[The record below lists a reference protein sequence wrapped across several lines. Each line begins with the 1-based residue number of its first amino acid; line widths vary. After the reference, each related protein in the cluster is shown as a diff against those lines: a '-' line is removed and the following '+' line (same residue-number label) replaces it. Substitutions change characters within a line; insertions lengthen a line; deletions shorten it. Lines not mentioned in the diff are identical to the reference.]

1 MEHGP
6 LVKVTSP
13 SFARDPVLR
22 EEIIARFPRAAFN
35 PTGLPLAGGALAE
48 FLADADAAVIGVER
62 VDEALLAHTPA
73 LRLVAK
79 YGDGLDNIDAPACE
93 RRGVA
98 VGWTPGVNAT
108 ATAELTLG
116 LMLALSSQAYRHALE
131 LRGGAW
137 SRHGGTLLS
146 GKTVGVVG
154 CGHVGRE
161 VVRLLSPFGCRLLGN
176 DVADLS
182 AWAPIAGVRPTS
194 KEEIFR
200 TADVVTLHVPLTVA
214 TRRLV
219 DARALATF
227 RPTAVLVN
235 TSHGQVVDH
244 AALEEAL
251 RDGRLGGAALDVHE
265 EEPLGGADLLALPNV
280 IGTPHIGDGAREAV
294 LAMGRAAIGHL
305 EQFFGSPRA
314 SDADEWR
321 CSLLHQP
328 VDVAKCVERE
338 GGGSVRGRGAA
349 VAAQGPRSK
358 RAPVG

>member
-1 MEHGP
+1 MTKLGP

-13 SFARDPVLR
+13 SFSRDPVLR
-22 EEIIARFPRAAFN
+22 EELQARFQRVAFN
-35 PTGLPLAGGALAE
+35 PTGMPLAGGALAE
-48 FLADADAAVIGVER
+48 FLADADAAVIGIET
-62 VDEALLAHTPA
+62 VDEALLAHTPT

-108 ATAELTLG
+108 AVAELTLG
-116 LMLALSSQAYRHALE
+116 LMLALSSQSYRHAIE
-131 LRGGAW
+131 LREGEW
-137 SRHGGTLLS
+137 TRHGGALLS
-146 GKTVGVVG
+146 GKTVGVIG

-182 AWAPIAGVRPTS
+182 AWAPVAGVRPTS

-214 TRRLV
+214 TRGLV

-235 TSHGQVVDH
+235 TSRGEVVDQ
-244 AALEEAL
+244 AALEAALTEA
-251 RDGRLGGAALDVHE
+251 RLAGAALDVHE
-265 EEPLGGADLLALPNV
+265 NEAGQGASLLGLPNV
-280 IGTPHIGDGAREAV
+280 IGTPHLGDGAREAV

-305 EQFFGSPRA
+305 EQFF
-314 SDADEWR
+314 SDPAPKATDEWL
-321 CSLLHQP
+321 S
-328 VDVAKCVERE
+328 A
-338 GGGSVRGRGAA
+338 
-349 VAAQGPRSK
+349 
-358 RAPVG
+358 

>member
-1 MEHGP
+1 MTAPTKPGP

-13 SFARDPVLR
+13 SFSRDPVLR
-22 EEIIARFPRAAFN
+22 EELLARFTRVTFN

-48 FLADADAAVIGVER
+48 FLADADAAVIGIER

-108 ATAELTLG
+108 AVAELTLG
-116 LMLALSSQAYRHALE
+116 LMLALSSQAYRHAFD
-131 LRGGAW
+131 LREGEW
-137 SRHGGTLLS
+137 TRHGGVLLS
-146 GKTVGVVG
+146 GKTIGVIG

-161 VVRLLSPFGCRLLGN
+161 VVRLLQPFGCRLLGN

-182 AWAPIAGVRPTS
+182 AWAPVAGVRPAS

-200 TADVVTLHVPLTVA
+200 TADVVTLHVPLTAA
-214 TRRLV
+214 THRLV

-235 TSHGQVVDH
+235 TSRGELVDQT
-244 AALEEAL
+244 ALEEAL
-251 RDGRLGGAALDVHE
+251 GDGRLAGAALDVHDE
-265 EEPLGGADLLALPNV
+265 GAPGTSLLKLPNV

-305 EQFFGSPRA
+305 EQFFGGPTV
-314 SDADEWR
+314 DHADEWL
-321 CSLLHQP
+321 S
-328 VDVAKCVERE
+328 A
-338 GGGSVRGRGAA
+338 
-349 VAAQGPRSK
+349 
-358 RAPVG
+358 